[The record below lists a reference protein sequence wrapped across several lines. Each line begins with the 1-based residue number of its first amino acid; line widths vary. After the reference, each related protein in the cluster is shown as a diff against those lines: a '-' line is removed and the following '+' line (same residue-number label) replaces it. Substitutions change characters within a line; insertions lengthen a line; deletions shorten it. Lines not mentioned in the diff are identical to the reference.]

1 MVNLS
6 LNELKQIAKMRRI
19 KNYKIMSKERLLS
32 ALDESN
38 ESSGNVNN
46 FNNARIKKIRED
58 FNELRHRFSKSKI
71 NEFKRSLYNIKNQEN
86 LSALEIKETKK
97 SLDKL
102 KKSLLSLK
110 KYHYYDDAEYKG
122 IRDIRNLFGEIDED
136 YYKPIKTKSVF
147 NGNRIEYESRGDK
160 NLSIKKYLDMIRPYL
175 HDMINDH
182 KTPMRSRVHS
192 RDKEIDYG
200 TQFGGWKIQLTIQ
213 INFISSKDSAETCTM
228 YTKSDNVEIMLG
240 SKTDDIITECF
251 DSLLQKYQKKL
262 EETLRGSEFIPDSVD
277 LLYYHLQKNK
287 FKNRRIIHKV
297 S

>member
-38 ESSGNVNN
+38 ESSGNVSN

-160 NLSIKKYLDMIRPYL
+160 NLSIKEYLDMIRPYL

-192 RDKEIDYG
+192 RDKEIDYR

-228 YTKSDNVEIMLG
+228 YTKSDNVEIMLV